1 MDSNSYDYD
10 RNPPGHPE
18 HHDDAPPECDV
29 TRLAD
34 ASRRFLRLLA
44 RQIARAWIAAHA
56 TAPRREHPATSG
68 PSLTST
74 PPDSLANRGDRPEGG
89 HG

>member
-1 MDSNSYDYD
+1 MDNNSYDYD
-10 RNPPGHPE
+10 
-18 HHDDAPPECDV
+18 DAPPDCDV

-56 TAPRREHPATSG
+56 AAPRREHPATSD
-68 PSLTST
+68 PSLPST
-74 PPDSLANRGDRPEGG
+74 PPESLANRSDRLEGG